1 MRITVF
7 GASGRTG
14 WRVVGQA
21 LEAGHEVTA
30 VVRDPAALERHGLR
44 GPRLT
49 VVRADVMDPAAIGP
63 AVAGR
68 DAVVSAIGPRGR
80 GPTTV
85 CADATA
91 SIIEAMTAEEVR
103 RLVVVSASGFVREGD
118 GPLTRLVAKPILNRV
133 LRHAFADM
141 RHMEEL
147 VRASGLDWTIVRPP
161 QLTEGPRT
169 GAYRSAVDRNVR
181 GGVRVSR
188 ADLADCVLR
197 CLDERGPLHA
207 ALAIGD

>member
-7 GASGRTG
+7 GATGRTG

-21 LEAGHEVTA
+21 LHAGHEVTA
-30 VVRDPAALERHGLR
+30 VVRDPAALERHNLG

-49 VVRADVMDPAAIGP
+49 VVRADVMDPAAIRP
-63 AVAGR
+63 AVAGH
-68 DAVVSAIGPRGR
+68 DAVVSAIGPRGS

-85 CADATA
+85 CADSIA
-91 SIIEAMTAEEVR
+91 SIMEAMAAEGVR
-103 RLVVVSASGFVREGD
+103 RLVAVSASGFVREGD

-141 RHMEEL
+141 RRMEDL

-169 GAYRSAVDRNVR
+169 GSYRSAIDRNVR

-207 ALAIGD
+207 ALAIGN

>member
-7 GASGRTG
+7 GATGGTG
-14 WRVVGQA
+14 WRVVGQG

-30 VVRDPAALERHGLR
+30 VVRNPAGLERHDLS

-49 VVRADVMDPAAIGP
+49 VIRADVMDPAAIRP

-91 SIIEAMTAEEVR
+91 SIMEAMEAEGVR
-103 RLVVVSASGFVREGD
+103 RLVVVSASGFVTEGD
-118 GPLTRLVAKPILNRV
+118 GPLTRLLAKPILNRV

-141 RHMEEL
+141 RRMEDL

-169 GAYRSAVDRNVR
+169 GSYRSAIDRNVR

-207 ALAIGD
+207 ALAIGN

>member
-7 GASGRTG
+7 GATGRTG

-21 LEAGHEVTA
+21 LHAGHEVTA
-30 VVRDPAALERHGLR
+30 VVRDPAALERHNLG

-49 VVRADVMDPAAIGP
+49 VVRADVMDPAAIRP
-63 AVAGR
+63 AVAGH
-68 DAVVSAIGPRGR
+68 DAVVSAIGPRGS

-85 CADATA
+85 CADSIA
-91 SIIEAMTAEEVR
+91 SIMEAMAAEEVR
-103 RLVVVSASGFVREGD
+103 RLVAVSASGFVREGD
-118 GPLTRLVAKPILNRV
+118 GPLTRLVAKPILSRV

-141 RHMEEL
+141 RRMEDL
-147 VRASGLDWTIVRPP
+147 VRASRLDWTIVRPP

-169 GAYRSAVDRNVR
+169 GSYRSAIDRNVR

-207 ALAIGD
+207 ALAIGN

>member
-1 MRITVF
+1 MF
-7 GASGRTG
+7 GATGRTG

-21 LEAGHEVTA
+21 LHAGHEVTA
-30 VVRDPAALERHGLR
+30 VVRDPAALERHNLG

-49 VVRADVMDPAAIGP
+49 VVRADVMDPAAIRP
-63 AVAGR
+63 AVAGH
-68 DAVVSAIGPRGR
+68 DAVVSAIGPRGS

-85 CADATA
+85 CADSIA
-91 SIIEAMTAEEVR
+91 SIMEAMAAEEVR
-103 RLVVVSASGFVREGD
+103 RLVAVSASGFVREGD
-118 GPLTRLVAKPILNRV
+118 GPLTRLVAKPILSRV

-141 RHMEEL
+141 RRMEDL
-147 VRASGLDWTIVRPP
+147 VRASRLDWTIVRPP

-169 GAYRSAVDRNVR
+169 GSYRSAIDRNVR

-207 ALAIGD
+207 ALAIGN

>member
-1 MRITVF
+1 MRVTVF
-7 GASGRTG
+7 GATGRTG
-14 WRVVGQA
+14 RRVVGQG

-30 VVRDPAALERHGLR
+30 VVRDPAALDRHELR
-44 GPRLT
+44 GPLLT
-49 VVRADVMDPAAIGP
+49 VVRADVMDPAAIRP

-91 SIIEAMTAEEVR
+91 SIIEAMEAEGTD

-118 GPLTRLVAKPILNRV
+118 GPLTRLVAKPILTRV

-141 RHMEEL
+141 RRMEDL
-147 VRASGLDWTIVRPP
+147 VRASMLDWTIVRPP
-161 QLTEGPRT
+161 QLTEGRRT
-169 GAYRSAVDRNVR
+169 GSYRSAIDRNVR

-207 ALAIGD
+207 ALTIGN

>member
-1 MRITVF
+1 MF
-7 GASGRTG
+7 GATGRTG

-21 LEAGHEVTA
+21 LHAGHEVTA
-30 VVRDPAALERHGLR
+30 VVRDPAALERHNLG

-49 VVRADVMDPAAIGP
+49 VVRADVMDPAAIRP
-63 AVAGR
+63 AVAGH
-68 DAVVSAIGPRGR
+68 DAVVSAIGPRGS

-85 CADATA
+85 CADSIA
-91 SIIEAMTAEEVR
+91 SIMEAMAAEGVR
-103 RLVVVSASGFVREGD
+103 RLVAVSASGFVREGD

-141 RHMEEL
+141 RRMEDL

-169 GAYRSAVDRNVR
+169 GSYRSAIDRNVR

-207 ALAIGD
+207 ALAIGN

>member
-7 GASGRTG
+7 GATGGTG

-30 VVRDPAALERHGLR
+30 VVRDPAALERHDLR

-49 VVRADVMDPAAIGP
+49 VVKADVMDPAAIRP
-63 AVAGR
+63 AVAGH

-91 SIIEAMTAEEVR
+91 SIIEAMEAEEVR

-118 GPLTRLVAKPILNRV
+118 GPLTRLVKPVLNRL

-141 RHMEEL
+141 RRMEEL

-169 GAYRSAVDRNVR
+169 GSYRSAIDRNVR

-197 CLDERGPLHA
+197 CLDERGPLHS
-207 ALAIGD
+207 ALAIGN